1 MNLHLKTAV
10 AGCVAVLACGCASVT
25 GNGSLQTV
33 SVQTFSDPY
42 TEIEGAKC
50 GISNDEGT
58 WFISTPGTAVVH
70 RSNKDLQVVCKKAE
84 TAPGSANVASKTKY
98 QMWGNIIRGGGLG
111 VLVDHSNGTGYEYPN
126 LIKVYMGSNKT
137 PAADVNTDASSAIQS
152 EPGDPLDV
160 INATQ

>member
-1 MNLHLKTAV
+1 
-10 AGCVAVLACGCASVT
+10 
-25 GNGSLQTV
+25 
-33 SVQTFSDPY
+33 
-42 TEIEGAKC
+42 
-50 GISNDEGT
+50 
-58 WFISTPGTAVVH
+58 
-70 RSNKDLQVVCKKAE
+70 
-84 TAPGSANVASKTKY
+84 
-98 QMWGNIIRGGGLG
+98 MWGNIIRGGGLG